1 VSGFSNRPR
10 ILKGAFVEYGKT
22 IPPLFVVF
30 QFNPV
35 QLQRQRSLSFRAE
48 NRTVECRSPG
58 QAGQPGEQGRIQE
71 PVDLREFH
79 ARFDDLDKLREQQI
93 VSIQEETISFELR
106 LDATDALDAGNPVTG
121 QVGIA
126 PALATLEL
134 MTLPKGESMLTE
146 AFGPLLDPQEFRA
159 PSPQN
164 PPMVLF
170 IWGVR
175 RVLPVNIN
183 SLAITETEFDF
194 QLNPVRASVAV
205 SLTVIEGNNSFYKFS
220 KTSTELMAVLNTANL
235 VTDIVIPG

>member
-22 IPPLFVVF
+22 IPPLIVVF

-48 NRTVECRSPG
+48 NKTVECRSPG
-58 QAGQPGEQGRIQE
+58 QAGQPGEQGRIQQ
-71 PVDLREFH
+71 PIDLREFH
-79 ARFDDLDKLREQQI
+79 ARFEDLDEVREHQI
-93 VSIQEETISFELR
+93 VSIQEEAISFELR
-106 LDATDALDAGNPVTG
+106 LDATDALDAGNPVAG
-121 QVGIA
+121 QVGIG

-134 MTLPKGESMLTE
+134 MTQPKGESVLAE
-146 AFGPLLDPQEFRA
+146 ALGPLLGTAGFRA
-159 PSPQN
+159 AAPQN

-170 IWGVR
+170 IWGIR

-183 SLAITETEFDF
+183 SLTITETEFDVR
-194 QLNPVRASVAV
+194 LNPVRASVAV
-205 SLTVIEGNNSFYKFS
+205 SLTVIEGENSFYKFS
-220 KTSTELMAVLNTANL
+220 KTATELMAVLNTANL